1 MNAIDAVEVVLADA
15 GDPLGY
21 REITRRIL
29 EKGLWQ
35 TEGLTPEATIHAQLA
50 VSIKD
55 LGSGSRFQRTGPG
68 VFALRRWGLPE
79 VTPRGAKNKAGASPS
94 DEKPQV
100 SAESVDAATPES
112 APAPQL
118 APVIAAVPIAAQ
130 PDSTPPETQG
140 LPVSTLPKTTAS
152 FSFTDAAEAVLEK
165 HGRKQPMHYRAI
177 TEKVLELG
185 LVNTKGLTPEATL
198 YAQVLTET
206 KRRTRR
212 GDPPR
217 FIMHGKGLIGLARW
231 IMGGLAFQIEQHN
244 DEVRKQLHAQLF
256 TMPSAEFE
264 TLVVQLLVALGFD
277 DVTLTPASGDGGID
291 VRGTLVVGD
300 VIRTRMAVQ
309 VKRWKRNV
317 QAPTVQQVRGSL
329 GTHEQ
334 GLIVTTSDFSKG
346 AYTEAERPNAVPV
359 ALMNGDQLVRLLV
372 ENDIGVHR
380 TSYDLIELGEEADN
394 NG

>member
-1 MNAIDAVEVVLADA
+1 MNAIDAVEVVLAEA
-15 GDPLGY
+15 GEPLGY
-21 REITRRIL
+21 REITRRVL
-29 EKGLWQ
+29 DKGLWQ
-35 TEGLTPEATIHAQLA
+35 TEGLTPEATINARLGTD
-50 VSIKD
+50 IKD
-55 LGSGSRFQRTGPG
+55 LDAGSRFQRTAPG
-68 VFALRRWGLPE
+68 VFALRKWGLPE
-79 VTPRGAKNKAGASPS
+79 VAPRGAKSKPGASTSAEIAP
-94 DEKPQV
+94 DETTP
-100 SAESVDAATPES
+100 APTESVDAAPPEP

-118 APVIAAVPIAAQ
+118 APVITAVPIAAQ
-130 PDSTPPETQG
+130 PNSTAPKSA
-140 LPVSTLPKTTAS
+140 VSL
-152 FSFTDAAEAVLEK
+152 SFTDAAETVLEK
-165 HGRKQPMHYRAI
+165 HGHKQPMHYRAI

-217 FIMHGKGLIGLARW
+217 FIMHGKGLIGLAKW
-231 IMGGLAFQIEQHN
+231 ITGGLAFQIEQHN

-264 TLVVQLLVALGFD
+264 ALVVQLLVALGFD

-346 AYTEAERPNAVPV
+346 ACTEAERPNAVPV

-380 TSYDLIELGEEADN
+380 TSYDLIELGEGADN

>member
-1 MNAIDAVEVVLADA
+1 MNATDAAESVLADA
-15 GDPLGY
+15 GEPLHY

-29 EKGLWQ
+29 ERELWQ
-35 TEGLTPEATIHAQLA
+35 TEGLTPEATISARLGTD
-50 VSIKD
+50 IKD
-55 LGSGSRFQRTGPG
+55 LAAGSRFQRTGPG
-68 VFALRRWGLPE
+68 VFALRKWELPE
-79 VTPRGAKNKAGASPS
+79 VAPRGAKSKAGASLSNETTPA
-94 DEKPQV
+94 PT
-100 SAESVDAATPES
+100 ESVDAAPPEPT
-112 APAPQL
+112 PAPQL
-118 APVIAAVPIAAQ
+118 APVIAAIPITVQ
-130 PDSTPPETQG
+130 PDPTPPKTLGSPESAPSQ
-140 LPVSTLPKTTAS
+140 PVPSL
-152 FSFTDAAEAVLEK
+152 SFTDAAEAVLEK
-165 HGRKQPMHYRAI
+165 HGPKQPMHYRAI

-185 LVNTKGLTPEATL
+185 LVNTRGLTPEATL

-217 FIMHGKGLIGLARW
+217 FIMHGKGLIGLVKW
-231 IMGGLAFQIEQHN
+231 TSGGLAFQIEQHN

-264 TLVVQLLVALGFD
+264 ALVVQLLVALGFD

-317 QAPTVQQVRGSL
+317 QAPVVQQVRGSL

-346 AYTEAERPNAVPV
+346 ARAEAERPNAVPV
-359 ALMNGDQLVRLLV
+359 ALMNGEQLVQLLV

-380 TSYDLIELGEEADN
+380 TSYDLIELGEGE
-394 NG
+394 